1 MPTLTALYQSLGVP
15 PPRNIRTG
23 WSSRSDSRVVLALWS
38 ESIVNDG
45 MTYYD
50 DNGGTEE
57 HEARLFADKQ
67 RREHLAYAL
76 EQLHGEVFSIIV
88 TRKRGTVKET
98 IESQEVGPTWRVTQ
112 FNPKTGAFRLEKITF
127 ANRRHHADT

>member
-38 ESIVNDG
+38 ESIISDG
-45 MTYYD
+45 SVYFD
-50 DNGGTEE
+50 DNGGTKE

-67 RREHLAYAL
+67 RREHIAYAVERL
-76 EQLHGEVFSIIV
+76 DGEVFSIIV
-88 TRKRGTVKET
+88 TRRRGTIKEA
-98 IESQEVGPTWRVTQ
+98 IESQEVGPSWRVTQ
-112 FNPKTGAFRLEKITF
+112 FDPKSGAFRLEKITF
-127 ANRRHHADT
+127 ANRRRHAAD